1 MAFDLTAVG
10 GYGSGSLGDV
20 ENLFG
25 VVINTVGAATNID
38 GDSIKLDAVY
48 TGTYGT
54 FKSGD
59 EVLIV
64 IEGALTF
71 SDGVTAPDVK
81 TYLGRYCVCKVT
93 AFTTGTNTLTVN
105 TDVSQK
111 FFGNLPITKDGAT
124 VYPAVSGKII
134 VVTIP
139 HYKNLT
145 LNAGTTLTPLDLRN
159 HGYGNILALKCSQTL
174 TFNGGHIDLRDK
186 GLPTTEADNRPMM
199 TYETEEKYGTVY
211 HIASDTTLYS
221 GWENSDTK
229 DRLILN
235 VGDGAA
241 FIIAK
246 KMVCHADSRIGNIE
260 TAGVQFCRGAMDSN
274 AVLDGKIDGIT
285 NVGGST
291 ILICAGEIDNNG
303 DASIAPEMIAKY
315 RNSSSPAGKGRGLA
329 RCYIASKTKLRND
342 EGLYAYDCI
351 STPKRI
357 TSTLNIKSFG
367 DGSDNAMS
375 NPAKQINNYA
385 TITNFV
391 KAESGTGTVLTYS
404 DMTTTGS
411 AIFKIGAMVMFH
423 FNHSN
428 KTLHSGRFVIGK
440 IIGMDATTI
449 TIDADPP
456 RYLRTI
462 EGYKAQL
469 ITIPQYTDFT
479 LNIPYQS
486 TLAYNGSKGGIFAIA
501 CSGTCDLSG
510 GVINVENKGGGTA
523 YGYNGLKKIGNA
535 QDSDKLPIGQGHG
548 SVFILAQN
556 LIMNGS
562 TRIGAT
568 YNGANSSESIK
579 SKCFGGIGEIGK
591 QPRTINYGGGY
602 RGWARVG
609 SIYNGYYELASA
621 RERFEWAF
629 SHEKPD
635 GTVINKYGY
644 FKSTG
649 CGGAGSPPTTSK
661 TSSNGG
667 YGSNGAD
674 TIERSTGNTRNRGG
688 KQGAHIMIIAD
699 TITGFNQM
707 AISTGGSGAPCWV
720 GPQYTSSEFQTVMN
734 GTAGYGG
741 GGNCY
746 IEKEHVASYSKSDIN
761 IGGGG
766 GYNGGGGSWATNN
779 SWAIFSGGGSS
790 GWAFIYCNNVVN
802 QDTTDTV
809 VDY

>member
-25 VVINTVGAATNID
+25 VVINTVGSATNID

-124 VYPAVSGKII
+124 VYPAISGKII

-139 HYKNLT
+139 HYRNLT
-145 LNAGTTLTPLDLRN
+145 INEGQVLTPLDLRD
-159 HGYGNILALKCSQTL
+159 HGYGNILAFKCSKTL

-186 GLPTTEADNRPMM
+186 GLPTTEADNRPLM
-199 TYETEEKYGTVY
+199 TYETVGYSDVVSY
-211 HIASDTTLYS
+211 SDTDQYA

-229 DRLILN
+229 DRLVLN

-260 TAGVQFCRGAMDSN
+260 TDGVQFCRGAIDSN
-274 AVLDGKIDGIT
+274 AVTTGQIDDIT
-285 NVGGST
+285 NIGGST
-291 ILICAGEIDNNG
+291 ILICAGSIDNNG

-315 RNSSSPAGKGRGLA
+315 RDESSPKGKGLA
-329 RCYIASKTKLRND
+329 RCYIASETKLRND

-367 DGSDNAMS
+367 DGSDNALS
-375 NPAKQINNYA
+375 NPTKQINNYA
-385 TITNFV
+385 TITSFA
-391 KAESGTGTVLTYS
+391 KADSGTGTVLTYS

-411 AIFKIGAMVMFH
+411 ATFKIGAMVMFH
-423 FNHSN
+423 FNHGTAS
-428 KTLHSGRFVIGK
+428 THSGRFVIGK

-449 TIDADPP
+449 TIDANAPSIIKNP
-456 RYLRTI
+456 
-462 EGYKAQL
+462 EAYKLQL
-469 ITIPQYTDFT
+469 VTIPQYTDFT
-479 LNIPYQS
+479 LNMPYQS
-486 TLAYNGSKGGIFAIA
+486 TLAYDGSKGGIFAIA
-501 CSGTCDLSG
+501 CSGSCDLTD
-510 GVINVENKGGGTA
+510 GVVNVENKGGGNA

-556 LIMNGS
+556 LTMNAN

-568 YNGANSSESIK
+568 YSGGFLQHSSRTFYGGLGEPDHNSNEN
-579 SKCFGGIGEIGK
+579 
-591 QPRTINYGGGY
+591 PGGGY
-602 RGWARVG
+602 RGLSRFPYWDKSKSGYIIG
-609 SIYNGYYELASA
+609 SSPQCDYVFVKDKNTYM
-621 RERFEWAF
+621 RFQ
-629 SHEKPD
+629 
-635 GTVINKYGY
+635 
-644 FKSTG
+644 STG
-649 CGGAGSPPTTSK
+649 NGGSGAPMTGDTTRHVY
-661 TSSNGG
+661 GG
-667 YGSNGAD
+667 YGSNGAKGAK
-674 TIERSTGNTRNRGG
+674 EGTRTSDGG

-699 TITGFNQM
+699 TITGFNQA
-707 AISTGGSGAPCWV
+707 AISTGGGACITETVKP
-720 GPQYTSSEFQTVMN
+720 SSTTGINLRWMN

-741 GGNCY
+741 GGEWC
-746 IEKEHVASYSKSDIN
+746 ELQTESDIDGVY

-766 GYNGGGGSWATNN
+766 GYNGGGGATSN
-779 SWAIFSGGGSS
+779 SSSRTLRGGGSS